1 MAETIYNKNATST
14 LDIYKPAKVLQC
26 SVTSATGEAYWPH
39 NDGEG
44 DPWWSGSSSPKFY
57 QYSITFTVTAYNH
70 GSHKTRDAREYNGLD
85 VSVGDWLAGSQDGRC
100 MQIVSVSA
108 KSSTEVTCIVEDV
121 LRYNTFRSSTGSPI
135 FSVPGT
141 AILFTLNEAGKPIL
155 DPLPASV
162 VSSDFFPNVVSR
174 FEYFNP
180 AENFRLEKTAHGFSK
195 GDVISVTSDGFEKAN
210 AITADRMIGIVTETG
225 PGPNQFMIL
234 PNNRVID
241 FDPGIPGIQGD
252 YIYVDSS
259 GTLSN
264 TDTGSG
270 KVAFLNIQSAVPTI
284 LTGDQGNPVIGDG
297 NTMLFNSV
305 SITFSGT
312 GGSSNVSEIADQL
325 NAESS
330 NTFIVASTLP
340 KESVATADSG
350 NTIYGLI
357 GGYVPF
363 SAYFDNGSGNTLV
376 EFTSNGSVY
385 ATVST
390 PQDMATD
397 IDAANIANLTVT
409 ATTTELSLS
418 DVNGNAITISNGNAD
433 TGGYHFVGASNISGL
448 PASTSATNANK
459 LRLTRDDGGEIL
471 IYEDSTLFQDQTGI
485 FSAHTGS
492 VPLAMNIE
500 QGVRTGGTTVVGS
513 TSARDALAPAAGDQ
527 AYVTNKGDG
536 EWGLYLYTG
545 SAWVQVSDADS
556 ANVDAK
562 TLTTT
567 FTMPAGGFGTS
578 TTQNLG
584 NISAGRKIV
593 SVYVDVETAYTG
605 YSGNVLPNVEVGNI
619 SDPDQFCDSPS
630 NDLTTTGSYVCTP
643 DYVYPDT
650 ETQEMTIRARCNHYQ
665 ATAGNV
671 TVKLTYV

>member
-1 MAETIYNKNATST
+1 MASYKSRQIKLNYPNKVLSVTATSIAGT
-14 LDIYKPAKVLQC
+14 D
-26 SVTSATGEAYWPH
+26 YWPH
-39 NDGEG
+39 QNGSG
-44 DPWWSGSSSPKFY
+44 DLWYSGSASPKY
-57 QYSITFTVTAYNH
+57 YRWQVTFTVTEQQH
-70 GSHKTRDAREYNGLD
+70 GSHLTRDDFRYNGLD
-85 VSVGDWLAGSQDGRC
+85 VIVGDWIGGATTGQCLKIIS
-100 MQIVSVSA
+100 ITSKTKTS
-108 KSSTEVTCIVEDV
+108 VTCVVEDW
-121 LRYNTFRSSTGSPI
+121 LRYNTFKSTTGNGI
-135 FSVPGT
+135 FGT
-141 AILFTLNEAGKPIL
+141 GAAVIFTLNENGIPML
-155 DPLPASV
+155 DPLPTS
-162 VSSDFFPNVVSR
+162 VSSSFFTEVLSR
-174 FEYFNP
+174 FNYLNP
-180 AENFRLEKTAHGFSK
+180 QLNYVLEKTAHGFSK
-195 GDVISVTSDGFEKAN
+195 GDVISVTSNGFEKAN

-241 FDPGIPGIQGD
+241 FDPGIPGVQGD

-270 KVAFLNIQSAVPTI
+270 KVAFLNIQSAVPTV

-312 GGSSNVSEIADQL
+312 GGSSNISEITNQL

-363 SAYFDNGSGNTLV
+363 SAYIDNGSGNTLIN
-376 EFTSNGSVY
+376 FTSNGSVY

-409 ATTTELSLS
+409 ATATELSLS
-418 DVNGNAITISNGNAD
+418 DLNGNAINIYNGNAD
-433 TGGYHFVGASNISGL
+433 TGGYHFVGSSNISGL
-448 PASTSATNANK
+448 PATTNATNADK

-527 AYVTNKGDG
+527 PYVTNKGDG

-545 SAWVQVSDADS
+545 STWVQVSDADS

-630 NDLTTTGSYVCTP
+630 NDLTTAGSYVCTP
-643 DYVYPDT
+643 DFVYPES
-650 ETQEMTIRARCNHYQ
+650 ETQDMTIRARCNHYQ
-665 ATAGNV
+665 ASAGNV

>member
-1 MAETIYNKNATST
+1 MAS
-14 LDIYKPAKVLQC
+14 YKSRQVKLNYPNKVL
-26 SVTSATGEAYWPH
+26 SVTTSSIAGTDYWPH
-39 NDGEG
+39 QNGSG
-44 DPWWSGSSSPKFY
+44 DLWYSGSASPKY
-57 QYSITFTVTAYNH
+57 YRWQITFTVTEQQH
-70 GSHKTRDAREYNGLD
+70 GSHLTRDDFRYNGLD
-85 VSVGDWLAGSQDGRC
+85 VIVGDWIGGATTGQCLKIIS
-100 MQIVSVSA
+100 ITSKTKTS
-108 KSSTEVTCIVEDV
+108 VTCVVEDW
-121 LRYNTFRSSTGSPI
+121 LRYNTFKSTTGNGI
-135 FSVPGT
+135 FGT
-141 AILFTLNEAGKPIL
+141 GAAVIFTLNENGIPML
-155 DPLPASV
+155 DPLPTS
-162 VSSDFFPNVVSR
+162 VSSSFFTEVLSR
-174 FEYFNP
+174 FNYLNP
-180 AENFRLEKTAHGFSK
+180 QLNYVLEKTAHGFSK
-195 GDVISVTSDGFEKAN
+195 GDVIAVTSDGFVKAN

-225 PGPNQFMIL
+225 PGPNQFMIM

-241 FDPGIPGIQGD
+241 FDPAIPGVQGD

-264 TDTGSG
+264 TDSGSG
-270 KVAFLNIQSAVPTI
+270 KVAFLNIQSAVPTV

-312 GGSSNVSEIADQL
+312 GGSSNVSEIANQL

-357 GGYVPF
+357 GGYTPF
-363 SAYFDNGSGNTLV
+363 SAYFDTGSGNTLV
-376 EFTSNGSVY
+376 NFTSNGSVY

-390 PQDMATD
+390 PQDMKTD

-433 TGGYHFVGASNISGL
+433 TGGYFYVGASNISGL
-448 PASTSATNANK
+448 PASTSATNADK
-459 LRLTRDDGGEIL
+459 LRLTRADGGEIL
-471 IYEDSTLFQDQTGI
+471 IYEDSTIFQDQTGI

-567 FTMPAGGFGTS
+567 FTMPVGGFGTS
-578 TTQNLG
+578 TTQNIG
-584 NISAGRKIV
+584 NISPGRKIQSV
-593 SVYVDVETAYTG
+593 SVDVNTVFTG
-605 YSGNVLPNVEVGNI
+605 YSGNVLPNIEVGTLA
-619 SDPDQFCDSPS
+619 DPDIYCDSPS
-630 NDLTTTGSYVCTP
+630 NDLTEDASFICNP
-643 DYVYPDT
+643 EYVYPSS
-650 ETQEMTIRARCNHYQ
+650 ETQDQTIRARCNHYG

-671 TVKLTYV
+671 TIKLTYI

>member
-1 MAETIYNKNATST
+1 MSS
-14 LDIYKPAKVLQC
+14 YKSRQIKLNYPNKVL
-26 SVTSATGEAYWPH
+26 SVNASSIAGSEYWTHANGPA
-39 NDGEG
+39 DL
-44 DPWWSGSSSPKFY
+44 WYSGSASPRY
-57 QYSITFTVTAYNH
+57 YRWQVTFTVTEQQH
-70 GSHKTRDAREYNGLD
+70 GSHLTRDDFRYNGLD
-85 VSVGDWLAGSQDGRC
+85 VIVGDWIGGATTGQCLKIIS
-100 MQIVSVSA
+100 I
-108 KSSTEVTCIVEDV
+108 SSKTKTSVTCVVEDW
-121 LRYNTFRSSTGSPI
+121 LRYNTFKSTTGNGI
-135 FSVPGT
+135 FGT
-141 AILFTLNEAGKPIL
+141 GAAVIFTLNENGIPML
-155 DPLPASV
+155 DPLPTS
-162 VSSDFFPNVVSR
+162 VSSSFFTEVLSR
-174 FEYFNP
+174 FNYLNP
-180 AENFRLEKTAHGFSK
+180 QLNYVLEKTSHGFSK
-195 GDVISVTSDGFEKAN
+195 GDVISVTSDGFVKAN

-225 PGPNQFMIL
+225 PGPNQFMVM
-234 PNNRVID
+234 PNNRIID
-241 FDPGIPGIQGD
+241 FDPGIPGVQGD
-252 YIYVDSS
+252 YIYVDTS
-259 GTLSN
+259 GSLSN
-264 TDTGSG
+264 SDTGSG

-297 NTMLFNSV
+297 NIISFNSIP
-305 SITFSGT
+305 ITFSGT
-312 GGSSNVSEIADQL
+312 GGVSNVSEISNQL

-357 GGYVPF
+357 GGYTPF
-363 SAYFDNGSGNTLV
+363 SAYIDSGSGNTLIN
-376 EFTSNGSVY
+376 FSSNGSVY

-390 PQDMATD
+390 PQDMKTD
-397 IDAANIANLTVT
+397 IDAVSIANLTVT
-409 ATTTELSLS
+409 ATVTELSLS
-418 DVNGNAITISNGNAD
+418 DLNGNAINIYNGNAD
-433 TGGYHFVGASNISGL
+433 TGGYGFVGASNISGL
-448 PASTSATNANK
+448 PASTSATNADK
-459 LRLTRDDGGEIL
+459 LRLTRNDGGEIL

-500 QGVRTGGTTVVGS
+500 QGVRTGGTTVVGT

-593 SVYVDVETAYTG
+593 SVYVDVETAFSS
-605 YSGNVLPNVEVGNI
+605 YSGNVLPNVEVGDI

-630 NDLTTTGSYVCTP
+630 NDLTTAGSYVCTP

-650 ETQEMTIRARCNHYQ
+650 STQDMTIRARCNHYQ
-665 ATAGNV
+665 ASAGNV
-671 TVKLTYV
+671 TIKLTYV

>member
-1 MAETIYNKNATST
+1 MASYKSRQIKLNYPNKVLSVTATSIAGT
-14 LDIYKPAKVLQC
+14 D
-26 SVTSATGEAYWPH
+26 YWPH
-39 NDGEG
+39 ANGSADL
-44 DPWWSGSSSPKFY
+44 WYSGSASPKY
-57 QYSITFTVTAYNH
+57 YRWQVTFTVTEQQH
-70 GSHKTRDAREYNGLD
+70 GSHLTRDDFRYNGLD
-85 VSVGDWLAGSQDGRC
+85 VIVGDWIGGATTGQCLKIIS
-100 MQIVSVSA
+100 ITA
-108 KSSTEVTCIVEDV
+108 KTKTSVTCVVEDW
-121 LRYNTFRSSTGSPI
+121 LRYNTFKSTTGNGI
-135 FSVPGT
+135 FGT
-141 AILFTLNEAGKPIL
+141 GAAVIFTLNENGIPML
-155 DPLPASV
+155 DPLPTS
-162 VSSDFFPNVVSR
+162 VSSSFFTEVLSR
-174 FEYFNP
+174 FNYLNP
-180 AENFRLEKTAHGFSK
+180 QLNYVLEKTAHGFSK
-195 GDVISVTSDGFEKAN
+195 GDVISVTSNGFEKAN

-241 FDPGIPGIQGD
+241 FDPGIPGVQGD

-270 KVAFLNIQSAVPTI
+270 KVAFLTIQSAVPTV

-297 NTMLFNSV
+297 NVIIFNGV

-312 GGSSNVSEIADQL
+312 GGSSNISEISNQL
-325 NAESS
+325 NAETS

-376 EFTSNGSVY
+376 EFTSNGSMY

-397 IDAANIANLTVT
+397 INAANIANLTVT

-433 TGGYHFVGASNISGL
+433 TGGYFYVGSSNISGL
-448 PASTSATNANK
+448 PASTPATGEDK
-459 LRLTRDDGGEIL
+459 LRLTRSDGGEIL

-500 QGVRTGGTTVVGS
+500 QGVRTGGTTVVG
-513 TSARDALAPAAGDQ
+513 TVNARDALAPAAGDQ

-556 ANVDAK
+556 SNVDAK

-567 FTMPAGGFGTS
+567 FTMPVGGFGSS

-584 NISAGRKIV
+584 NISPGRKIQSV
-593 SVYVDVETAYTG
+593 SVDVHTAFTG
-605 YSGNVLPNVEVGNI
+605 HSGDITPNIEVGNI
-619 SDPDQFCDSPS
+619 NDPDQYCDSPS
-630 NDLTTTGSYVCTP
+630 NDLTEQTSFLCNP
-643 DYVYPDT
+643 EYVYPAS
-650 ETQEMTIRARCNHYQ
+650 ETQDETIRVRCNHYG

>member
-1 MAETIYNKNATST
+1 MAS
-14 LDIYKPAKVLQC
+14 YKSRQVKLNYPNKVL
-26 SVTSATGEAYWPH
+26 SVTTSSIAGTDYWPH
-39 NDGEG
+39 QNGSG
-44 DPWWSGSSSPKFY
+44 DLWYSGSASPKY
-57 QYSITFTVTAYNH
+57 YRWQITFTVTEQQH
-70 GSHKTRDAREYNGLD
+70 GSHLTRDDFRYNGLD
-85 VSVGDWLAGSQDGRC
+85 VIVGDWIGGATTGQCLKIIS
-100 MQIVSVSA
+100 ISA
-108 KSSTEVTCIVEDV
+108 KTKTSVTCIVEDW
-121 LRYNTFRSSTGSPI
+121 LRYNTFKSTTGNGI
-135 FSVPGT
+135 FGT
-141 AILFTLNEAGKPIL
+141 GAAVIFTLNENGIPML
-155 DPLPASV
+155 DPLPTS
-162 VSSDFFPNVVSR
+162 VSSSFFTEVLSR
-174 FEYFNP
+174 FNYLNP
-180 AENFRLEKTAHGFSK
+180 QLNYVLEKTAHGFSK
-195 GDVISVTSDGFEKAN
+195 GDVIAVTSDGFVKAN
-210 AITADRMIGIVTETG
+210 ATTADSMIGIVTETG
-225 PGPNQFMIL
+225 PGPNQFMIM
-234 PNNRVID
+234 PNNRIID
-241 FDPGIPGIQGD
+241 FDPGIPGVQGD

-264 TDTGSG
+264 TDSGSG
-270 KVAFLNIQSAVPTI
+270 KVAFLNIQSAVPTV

-312 GGSSNVSEIADQL
+312 GGSSNVSEIANQL

-363 SAYFDNGSGNTLV
+363 SAYIDTGSGNTLI
-376 EFTSNGSVY
+376 EFTSNGSQY

-390 PQDMATD
+390 PEDMATD
-397 IDAANIANLTVT
+397 INAANIANLTVT
-409 ATTTELSLS
+409 ATATELSLS
-418 DVNGNAITISNGNAD
+418 DLNGNAITITNGNAD
-433 TGGYHFVGASNISGL
+433 TGGYFFVGSSNISGL
-448 PASTSATNANK
+448 PASTSATNADK
-459 LRLTRDDGGEIL
+459 LRLTRADGGEIL
-471 IYEDSTLFQDQTGI
+471 IYEDSTIFQDQTGI

-500 QGVRTGGTTVVGS
+500 QGVRTGGTTVVGT

-567 FTMPAGGFGTS
+567 FTMPVGGFGTS
-578 TTQNLG
+578 TTQNIG
-584 NISAGRKIV
+584 NISPGRKIQSV
-593 SVYVDVETAYTG
+593 SVDVNTVFTG
-605 YSGNVLPNVEVGNI
+605 YSGNVLPNIEVGTLA
-619 SDPDQFCDSPS
+619 DPDIYCDSPS
-630 NDLTTTGSYVCTP
+630 NDLTEDASFICNP
-643 DYVYPDT
+643 EYVYPSS
-650 ETQEMTIRARCNHYQ
+650 ETQDQTIRARCNHYG

-671 TVKLTYV
+671 TVKLTYI

>member
-1 MAETIYNKNATST
+1 MASYKSRQIKLNYPNKVLSVTATSIAGT
-14 LDIYKPAKVLQC
+14 D
-26 SVTSATGEAYWPH
+26 YWPH
-39 NDGEG
+39 QNGSG
-44 DPWWSGSSSPKFY
+44 DLWYSGSASPKY
-57 QYSITFTVTAYNH
+57 YRWQITFTVTEQQH
-70 GSHKTRDAREYNGLD
+70 GSHLTRDDFRYNGLD
-85 VSVGDWLAGSQDGRC
+85 VIVGDWIGGATTGQCLKIIS
-100 MQIVSVSA
+100 ITSKTKTS
-108 KSSTEVTCIVEDV
+108 VTCVVEDW
-121 LRYNTFRSSTGSPI
+121 LRYNTFKSTTGNGI
-135 FSVPGT
+135 FGT
-141 AILFTLNEAGKPIL
+141 GAAVIFTLNENGIPML
-155 DPLPASV
+155 DPLPTS
-162 VSSDFFPNVVSR
+162 VSSSFFTEVLSR
-174 FEYFNP
+174 FNYLNP
-180 AENFRLEKTAHGFSK
+180 QLNYVLEKTAHGFSK
-195 GDVISVTSDGFEKAN
+195 GDVISVTSNGFEKAN

-241 FDPGIPGIQGD
+241 FDPGIPGVQGD

-264 TDTGSG
+264 TDAGSG

-297 NTMLFNSV
+297 NVIIFNGV

-312 GGSSNVSEIADQL
+312 GGSSNISEISNQL
-325 NAESS
+325 NAETS

-363 SAYFDNGSGNTLV
+363 SAYIDSGSGNTLV
-376 EFTSNGSVY
+376 NFTANGSVY

-397 IDAANIANLTVT
+397 INAANIANLTVT

-433 TGGYHFVGASNISGL
+433 TGGYYFVGASNISGL
-448 PASTSATNANK
+448 PATTAATNADK

-471 IYEDSTLFQDQTGI
+471 IFEDSTLFQDQTGI

-492 VPLAMNIE
+492 VTLAMNIE

-562 TLTTT
+562 TLITT
-567 FTMPAGGFGTS
+567 FTMPVGGFGSS

-584 NISAGRKIV
+584 NISPGRKIQSV
-593 SVYVDVETAYTG
+593 SVEVDTAFSG
-605 YSGNVLPNVEVGNI
+605 YSGNISPNIEVGTI
-619 SDPDQFCDSPS
+619 LDPDVYCDSPS
-630 NDLTTTGSYVCTP
+630 NDLTELGSFICNP
-643 DYVYPDT
+643 EYVYPDSN
-650 ETQEMTIRARCNHYQ
+650 TQDQTIRARCNHYN

-671 TVKLTYV
+671 IVKLTYI

>member
-1 MAETIYNKNATST
+1 MASYKSRQIKLNYPNKVLSVTATSIAGT
-14 LDIYKPAKVLQC
+14 D
-26 SVTSATGEAYWPH
+26 YWPH
-39 NDGEG
+39 ANGSADL
-44 DPWWSGSSSPKFY
+44 WYSGSASPKY
-57 QYSITFTVTAYNH
+57 YRWQVTFTVTEQQH
-70 GSHKTRDAREYNGLD
+70 GSHLTRDDFRYNGLD
-85 VSVGDWLAGSQDGRC
+85 VIVGDWIGGATTGQCLKIIS
-100 MQIVSVSA
+100 ISA
-108 KSSTEVTCIVEDV
+108 KTKTSVTCIVEDW
-121 LRYNTFRSSTGSPI
+121 LRYNTFKSTTGNGI
-135 FSVPGT
+135 FGT
-141 AILFTLNEAGKPIL
+141 GAAVIFTLNENGIPML
-155 DPLPASV
+155 DPLPTS
-162 VSSDFFPNVVSR
+162 VSSSFFTEVLSR
-174 FEYFNP
+174 FNYLNP
-180 AENFRLEKTAHGFSK
+180 QLNYVLEKTAHGFSK
-195 GDVISVTSDGFEKAN
+195 GDVIAVTSDGFVKAN

-241 FDPGIPGIQGD
+241 FDPGIPGVQGD

-270 KVAFLNIQSAVPTI
+270 KVAFLNIQSAVPTV

-312 GGSSNVSEIADQL
+312 GGSSNVSEIANQL

-363 SAYFDNGSGNTLV
+363 SAYIDSGSGNTLI
-376 EFTSNGSVY
+376 EFTSNGSQY

-390 PQDMATD
+390 PEDMAID
-397 IDAANIANLTVT
+397 IDAASIANLTVT

-433 TGGYHFVGASNISGL
+433 TGGYFYVGSSNISGL
-448 PASTSATNANK
+448 PASTSATNADK

-471 IYEDSTLFQDQTGI
+471 IYEDSTIFQDQTGI

-500 QGVRTGGTTVVGS
+500 QGVRTGGTTVVGT

-556 ANVDAK
+556 SNVDAK

-567 FTMPAGGFGTS
+567 FTMPVGGFGSS

-584 NISAGRKIV
+584 NISPGRKIQSV
-593 SVYVDVETAYTG
+593 SVAVNTVFTG
-605 YSGNVLPNVEVGNI
+605 YSGNVLPNIEVGTLA
-619 SDPDQFCDSPS
+619 DPDIYCDSPS
-630 NDLTTTGSYVCTP
+630 NDLTEGASFICNP
-643 DYVYPDT
+643 EYVYPT
-650 ETQEMTIRARCNHYQ
+650 SETQDQTIRARCNHYG

-671 TVKLTYV
+671 TIKLTYV

>member
-1 MAETIYNKNATST
+1 MASYKSRQIKLNYPNKVLSVTATSIAGT
-14 LDIYKPAKVLQC
+14 D
-26 SVTSATGEAYWPH
+26 YWPH
-39 NDGEG
+39 QNGSG
-44 DPWWSGSSSPKFY
+44 DLWYSGSASPKY
-57 QYSITFTVTAYNH
+57 YRWQVTFTVTEQQH
-70 GSHKTRDAREYNGLD
+70 GSHLTRDDFRYNGLD
-85 VSVGDWLAGSQDGRC
+85 VIVGDWIGGATTGQCLKIIS
-100 MQIVSVSA
+100 ITSKTKTS
-108 KSSTEVTCIVEDV
+108 VTCVVEDW
-121 LRYNTFRSSTGSPI
+121 LRYNTFKSTTGNGI
-135 FSVPGT
+135 FGT
-141 AILFTLNEAGKPIL
+141 GAAVIFTLNENGIPML
-155 DPLPASV
+155 DPLPTS
-162 VSSDFFPNVVSR
+162 VSSSFFTEVLSR
-174 FEYFNP
+174 FNYLNP
-180 AENFRLEKTAHGFSK
+180 QLNYVLEKTAHGFSK

-325 NAESS
+325 NAQTS

-630 NDLTTTGSYVCTP
+630 NDLTTAGSYVCTP
-643 DYVYPDT
+643 DYVYPES
-650 ETQEMTIRARCNHYQ
+650 ETQDMTIRARCNHYQ